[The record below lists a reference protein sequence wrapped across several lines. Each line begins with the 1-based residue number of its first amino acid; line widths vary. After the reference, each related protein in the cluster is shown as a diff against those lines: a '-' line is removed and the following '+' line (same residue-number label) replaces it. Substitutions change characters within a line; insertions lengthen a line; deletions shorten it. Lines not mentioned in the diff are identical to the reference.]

1 MMNQQAKEYFEA
13 KERDSRREQEGR
25 DMLDK
30 LVLPYMPRSLEDC
43 FDVSYLSFGTEN
55 PIDRLRI
62 DFYRNS
68 GSKMELAY
76 GTIDKVLVGLDI
88 RGGWTITS
96 APAASLLYSTG
107 KAVQVILEARME
119 VQVDRS
125 IWDAIRGI
133 LRHIPVPTYTVT
145 LVMHFENL
153 SPTDNCRLVP
163 TEVWVEEEPAVAG
176 HMETRNKLVCNG
188 EGDNDDNPDVG

>member
-1 MMNQQAKEYFEA
+1 MFNHQVKEYFEVKA
-13 KERDSRREQEGR
+13 RDSRREQKGR

-30 LVLPYMPRSLEDC
+30 LVLPHMPRSLEDC
-43 FDVSYLSFGTEN
+43 FDVSYLSFGKEN

-96 APAASLLYSTG
+96 APAASLLYSTS
-107 KAVQVILEARME
+107 KVVQVILEARME
-119 VQVDRS
+119 VEEDHS
-125 IWDAIRGI
+125 IWDAIQGI
-133 LRHIPVPTYTVT
+133 LRRIPVPTRTVT

-163 TEVWVEEEPAVAG
+163 VEVWVEEEPAVAG
-176 HMETRNKLVCNG
+176 HMETRNKLVCEENED
-188 EGDNDDNPDVG
+188 EGQ